1 MDLSTNFLLASEQIL
16 RAELAAN
23 FDENNLT
30 KLLDYSLSGNLFA
43 FEQAIGII
51 FQSIKNK
58 TMCLFFEQ
66 LLGTPAFV
74 QALTTCGK
82 TAELGRF
89 TSRKTSLK
97 VADGSTI
104 SFNSLYAYEAPKD
117 YTAERNLFHLH
128 FKTVGKNSP
137 LHTSHVSSTAVLTP
151 SFEVSAALMTEMGV
165 KTTTTKQRDLS
176 QTFAQKC
183 MPNRAQLVLQPGETL
198 ADKRVIISIDG
209 GRTRTREYKENSHKQ
224 RRKQQFETPWRE
236 PKLLV
241 ISTLDENGK
250 ANKLQLPI
258 YDATFGDDE
267 IFELLAQY
275 LVPLQIQK
283 AAAVQCTA
291 DGAPWIWKRFRPFLE
306 ALGVPA
312 EQITETLDY
321 FHAAEHLTDLYQY
334 LPKNLIAQYKP
345 IFKQLLWNGDIS
357 AIKTHL
363 ESIFPDLAQ
372 KPLKPFEYFEKNA
385 HRMKYA
391 EYRKNNLVCGS
402 GIIESGIRRIIN
414 LRFKSPSAFWYK
426 EKVEPLI
433 FLRAAFLAGRW
444 KFLQHNFYA

>member
-1 MDLSTNFLLASEQIL
+1 
-16 RAELAAN
+16 
-23 FDENNLT
+23 
-30 KLLDYSLSGNLFA
+30 
-43 FEQAIGII
+43 
-51 FQSIKNK
+51 
-58 TMCLFFEQ
+58 
-66 LLGTPAFV
+66 
-74 QALTTCGK
+74 
-82 TAELGRF
+82 
-89 TSRKTSLK
+89 
-97 VADGSTI
+97 
-104 SFNSLYAYEAPKD
+104 
-117 YTAERNLFHLH
+117 
-128 FKTVGKNSP
+128 
-137 LHTSHVSSTAVLTP
+137 VSSTAVLTP

-183 MPNRAQLVLQPGETL
+183 MPNRAKLVLQAGETL
-198 ADKRVIISIDG
+198 AQKRVIISIDG
-209 GRTRTREYKENSHKQ
+209 GRTRTREYKESSHKQ

-241 ISTLDENGK
+241 ISTLDKNGK

-275 LVPLQIQK
+275 LVPLQIHN

-306 ALGVPA
+306 ALGVPS
-312 EQITETLDY
+312 ERITETLDY

-334 LPKNLIAQYKP
+334 LPKNLVTQYKP
-345 IFKQLLWNGDIS
+345 IFKELLWNGDIS